1 MSYMK
6 WSPFGLFLIA
16 ETRRQLTV
24 NIGRYWVKVFHQLFI
39 IRKKMK
45 TTLKLIVCVF
55 GAIAIST
62 QCKAQSSNYRHLV
75 DSLKITDPDELA
87 ICKLYDDAV
96 TEYFTEWKQYTTN
109 GTKPTPAQQQA
120 LNKKFQEREK
130 EIKPQVESFRKKVG
144 SNYQQ
149 AMNFAW
155 FCSYEAMRIANS
167 MGFKN
172 GAYPGYPPS
181 ANH

>member
-1 MSYMK
+1 
-6 WSPFGLFLIA
+6 
-16 ETRRQLTV
+16 
-24 NIGRYWVKVFHQLFI
+24 
-39 IRKKMK
+39 MK
-45 TTLKLIVCVF
+45 TTLKLILCLLGV
-55 GAIAIST
+55 ITIST
-62 QCKAQSSNYRHLV
+62 RCKAQGPTYQHLI

-96 TEYFTEWKQYTTN
+96 TAYFAEWKLYTAN
-109 GTKPTPAQQQA
+109 GTKPTQTQSQA
-120 LNKKFQEREK
+120 LSKKFQEREK

-172 GAYPGYPPS
+172 GAYPGYPPAS
-181 ANH
+181 NH

>member
-1 MSYMK
+1 MY
-6 WSPFGLFLIA
+6 
-16 ETRRQLTV
+16 V
-24 NIGRYWVKVFHQLFI
+24 N
-39 IRKKMK
+39 KMK
-45 TTLKLIVCVF
+45 TTLKLILCVL
-55 GAIAIST
+55 GAITIST
-62 QCKAQSSNYRHLV
+62 QCKAQGPSYQHLI

-96 TEYFTEWKQYTTN
+96 NAYFTEWKQYTTN
-109 GTKPTPAQQQA
+109 GTKPTQAQTQA
-120 LNKKFQEREK
+120 LSKRFHDREQ
-130 EIKPQVESFRKKVG
+130 EIKPQIESFRRKVG

-172 GAYPGYPPS
+172 GAYPGYPP

>member
-1 MSYMK
+1 
-6 WSPFGLFLIA
+6 
-16 ETRRQLTV
+16 
-24 NIGRYWVKVFHQLFI
+24 
-39 IRKKMK
+39 MK
-45 TTLKLIVCVF
+45 TTLKFILCLL
-55 GAIAIST
+55 GTIAIT
-62 QCKAQSSNYRHLV
+62 ARCKAQDSKYQHLV

-96 TEYFTEWKQYTTN
+96 TAYFTEYKQYTTN
-109 GTKPTPAQQQA
+109 GSRPTQAQSQA
-120 LNKKFQEREK
+120 LSKKFHDREQ
-130 EIKPQVESFRKKVG
+130 EIKPQIESFKRKVG

-149 AMNFAW
+149 AMNFAM

-172 GAYPGYPPS
+172 GAYPGYPTP

>member
-1 MSYMK
+1 MK
-6 WSPFGLFLIA
+6 TALKLFLCI
-16 ETRRQLTV
+16 LGV
-24 NIGRYWVKVFHQLFI
+24 
-39 IRKKMK
+39 M
-45 TTLKLIVCVF
+45 
-55 GAIAIST
+55 AISS
-62 QCKAQSSNYRHLV
+62 QCKAQDSKYQHLV

-96 TEYFTEWKQYTTN
+96 TAYFTELKQYTTN
-109 GTKPTPAQQQA
+109 GAKPTQAETQA
-120 LNKKFQEREK
+120 LGKKFRERQQ
-130 EIKPQVESFRKKVG
+130 EIKPQIESFKKKIG

-149 AMNFAW
+149 AMNFAM

-172 GAYPGYPPS
+172 GAYPNYPVP